1 MASWEGGGKSAADAR
16 GTQVERWVS
25 SSESLIFTCFRLAV
39 LCRGCVLLSCVR
51 RGKTRAFP
59 SLYTI
64 SILGSPEHLPYQR
77 GERKY
82 HCSPHTQTIR
92 GKSTRTTTQALSPVQ
107 CMRRS
112 KVPCRHHHQQHHTSL
127 ISKPW
132 YIMLRG
138 FIYYQLSPTPDA
150 PARVAGGAVSI
161 YIIQL
166 AGSPARPLNVHF
178 PFGRR
183 RDVPPSLS
191 PSPPPPPSKKTQTP
205 DMQIPDVPCLKSGNH

>member
-1 MASWEGGGKSAADAR
+1 MCASVMCE
-16 GTQVERWVS
+16 
-25 SSESLIFTCFRLAV
+25 
-39 LCRGCVLLSCVR
+39 
-51 RGKTRAFP
+51 TRQNP
-59 SLYTI
+59 GI
-64 SILGSPEHLPYQR
+64 SITLHHLHPWITRTTCRTNGGR
-77 GERKY
+77 GVRERKY
-82 HCSPHTQTIR
+82 HCSPPTQTIR

-112 KVPCRHHHQQHHTSL
+112 KVPCRHHHQHHTSL

-138 FIYYQLSPTPDA
+138 FIYYQLSPNPDA

-191 PSPPPPPSKKTQTP
+191 PTPPPPSKKTQTP
-205 DMQIPDVPCLKSGNH
+205 DMQIPDVPCLKPGNH